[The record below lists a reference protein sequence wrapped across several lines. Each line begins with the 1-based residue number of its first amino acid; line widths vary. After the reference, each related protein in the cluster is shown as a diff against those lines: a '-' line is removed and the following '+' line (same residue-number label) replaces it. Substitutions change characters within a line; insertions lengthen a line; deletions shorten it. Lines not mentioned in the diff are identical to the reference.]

1 MGPNMSDKPRN
12 FATRTIHAGEQ
23 SSVADNAIFPA
34 IVTSSSFIKR
44 GLDDNPEYAYSRV
57 SNPTRHAYETCVAA
71 LEEGVGA
78 VACASGVSATATVLE
93 LLSKDAHV
101 VVMNGVYGGTFRLL
115 EDYRGRTSGLTTTYV
130 DLNDI
135 DAVAAAI
142 RPETQLIWIES
153 PTNPLLHL
161 VDIKA
166 VCDLARA
173 RGVLTC
179 IDNTFCSPWNQQ
191 PITLG
196 VDLVMHSASKY
207 IGGHSDL
214 TGGVVVAANPELLGR
229 LRKISMAVGAIQGPF
244 DCYLALRGLKTL
256 DVRME
261 RQSANALRVAQFLEQ
276 HPQVEQVYYP
286 GLESHPQHELSKRQM
301 RTGGAVV
308 ALRIKGGRA
317 AVNRLVEAL
326 SIFVLADSLGGV
338 ESMINHSWSMS
349 HNSLSPEQKGVMGI
363 SENLL
368 RLSVGIEDYRD
379 LIEDLETALK
389 ASAQA

>member
-1 MGPNMSDKPRN
+1 MAEKPRN

-93 LLSKDAHV
+93 LLPKDAHV
-101 VVMNGVYGGTFRLL
+101 VVMNGVYGGTFRLM
-115 EDYRGRTSGLTTTYV
+115 EDYRAHTSGLTTTYV
-130 DLNDI
+130 DLNDL

-142 RPETQLIWIES
+142 RPNTKMIWLES

-161 VDIKA
+161 VDIKPL
-166 VCDLARA
+166 CDLARE
-173 RGVLTC
+173 RGILTC

-214 TGGVVVAANPELLGR
+214 TGGVVVAGNPELLAR

-261 RQSANALRVAQFLEQ
+261 RQSANALRVAQYLEQ
-276 HPQVEQVYYP
+276 HPQVEQVFYP
-286 GLESHPQHELSKRQM
+286 GLASHPQHALCQRQM

-308 ALRIKGGRA
+308 ALRVKGDRA

-338 ESMINHSWSMS
+338 ESMINHSWTMS

-363 SENLL
+363 SENLV
-368 RLSVGIEDYRD
+368 RLSMGIEDYRD
-379 LIEDLETALK
+379 LIDDLEAGLRAAATA
-389 ASAQA
+389 

>member
-1 MGPNMSDKPRN
+1 MSDKPRN

-130 DLNDI
+130 DLNDVE
-135 DAVAAAI
+135 AVAAAI

-166 VCDLARA
+166 VCELARD
-173 RGVLTC
+173 RGVMTC

-214 TGGVVVAANPELLGR
+214 TGGVVVAANHELLGR

-286 GLESHPQHELSKRQM
+286 GLESHPQHDLCKRQM

-308 ALRIKGGRA
+308 ALRIKGDRA

-368 RLSVGIEDYRD
+368 RLSIGIEDYRD
-379 LIEDLETALK
+379 LIEDLDAALK
-389 ASAQA
+389 ASA

>member
-1 MGPNMSDKPRN
+1 MAEKPRS
-12 FATRTIHAGEQ
+12 FATRTLHAGEQ

-44 GLDDNPEYAYSRV
+44 GLDDHPEYAYSRV
-57 SNPTRHAYETCVAA
+57 ANPTRHAYETCVAA

-93 LLSKDAHV
+93 LLPKDAHV
-101 VVMNGVYGGTFRLL
+101 VVMNGVYGGTFRLM
-115 EDYRGRTSGLTTTYV
+115 EDYRAHTSGLTTTYV
-130 DLNDI
+130 DLNDL

-142 RPETQLIWIES
+142 RPNTQMIWLES
-153 PTNPLLHL
+153 PTNPLLHV
-161 VDIKA
+161 VDIA
-166 VCDLARA
+166 ALSELAQA
-173 RGVLTC
+173 RGILTC
-179 IDNTFCSPWNQQ
+179 IDNTFCSPWNQR

-214 TGGVVVAANPELLGR
+214 TGGVVVAGNPELLTR

-256 DVRME
+256 VLRME
-261 RQSANALRVAQFLEQ
+261 RQCANALRVAQLLER
-276 HPQVEQVYYP
+276 HPQVEQVFYP
-286 GLESHPQHELSKRQM
+286 GLQSHPQHALCQRQM
-301 RTGGAVV
+301 RSGGAVV
-308 ALRIKGGRA
+308 ALRVKGDRA

-349 HNSLSPEQKGVMGI
+349 HNSLSPQQKATMGI
-363 SENLL
+363 SENLV
-368 RLSVGIEDYRD
+368 RLSIGIEDCRD
-379 LIEDLETALK
+379 LIEDLEAGL
-389 ASAQA
+389 QAAAGA

>member
-1 MGPNMSDKPRN
+1 MSDKPRN

-23 SSVADNAIFPA
+23 SSIADNAIFPA

-130 DLNDI
+130 DLNDAE
-135 DAVAAAI
+135 AVAAAI
-142 RPETQLIWIES
+142 RPDTQLIWIES

-173 RGVLTC
+173 RGVMTC

-214 TGGVVVAANPELLGR
+214 TGGVVVAANHELLGR

-308 ALRIKGGRA
+308 ALRIKGDRA

-349 HNSLSPEQKGVMGI
+349 HNSLSPEQKSVMGI
-363 SENLL
+363 SENLV
-368 RLSVGIEDYRD
+368 RLSIGIEDYRD
-379 LIEDLETALK
+379 LIEDLDAALK
-389 ASAQA
+389 ASA

>member
-1 MGPNMSDKPRN
+1 MSDKPRN

-130 DLNDI
+130 DLNDVE
-135 DAVAAAI
+135 AVAAAI
-142 RPETQLIWIES
+142 RPDTQLIWIES

-173 RGVLTC
+173 RGVMTC

-214 TGGVVVAANPELLGR
+214 TGGVVVAANHELLGR

-308 ALRIKGGRA
+308 ALRIKGDRA

-349 HNSLSPEQKGVMGI
+349 HNSLSPEQKGGMGI
-363 SENLL
+363 SENLV
-368 RLSVGIEDYRD
+368 RLSIGIEDYRD
-379 LIEDLETALK
+379 LIEDLDAALK
-389 ASAQA
+389 ASA

>member
-1 MGPNMSDKPRN
+1 MSDKPRH

-23 SSVADNAIFPA
+23 FEVADNAIFPA
-34 IVTSSSFIKR
+34 IVTASSFIKR
-44 GLDDNPEYAYSRV
+44 GLDDTPDYSYSRV
-57 SNPTRHAYETCVAA
+57 GNPTRHAYETCVAA

-78 VACASGVSATATVLE
+78 VACASGVNATATVLE
-93 LLSKDAHV
+93 LLPKDAHV
-101 VVMNGVYGGTFRLL
+101 VVMNGVYGGTFRIL
-115 EDYRGRTSGLTTTYV
+115 EDYRSRTSGLTTTYV
-130 DLNDI
+130 DLNDL

-142 RPETQLIWIES
+142 KPETRLIWIES

-166 VCDLARA
+166 VCDLART
-173 RGVLTC
+173 RGILTC
-179 IDNTFCSPWNQQ
+179 IDNTFCSPWNQR

-214 TGGVVVAANPELLGR
+214 TGGVVVAASEDLHR
-229 LRKISMAVGAIQGPF
+229 QLRRISMAIGAVQGPF

-261 RQSANALRVAQFLEQ
+261 RQCANALEVARRLEG

-286 GLESHPQHELSKRQM
+286 GLPSHPQHELCKRQM
-301 RTGGAVV
+301 RSGGAVV
-308 ALRIKGGRA
+308 AMKVKGDRA
-317 AVNRLVEAL
+317 ALNRLVETL
-326 SIFVLADSLGGV
+326 QIFVLADSLGGV
-338 ESMINHSWSMS
+338 ESMINHSWTMS
-349 HNSLSPEQKGVMGI
+349 HCSMSPEQKGAMGI

-368 RLSVGIEDYRD
+368 RLSVGIEAVAD
-379 LIEDLETALK
+379 LIDDLETALG
-389 ASAQA
+389 ALAG

>member
-1 MGPNMSDKPRN
+1 MDPTMSDKPRN

-130 DLNDI
+130 DLNDVE
-135 DAVAAAI
+135 AVAAAI

-166 VCDLARA
+166 VCELARE
-173 RGVLTC
+173 RGVMTC

-214 TGGVVVAANPELLGR
+214 TGGVVVAANHELLGR

-286 GLESHPQHELSKRQM
+286 GLESHPQHDLCKRQM

-308 ALRIKGGRA
+308 ALRIKGDRA

-368 RLSVGIEDYRD
+368 RLSIGIEDYRD
-379 LIEDLETALK
+379 LIEDLEGALK
-389 ASAQA
+389 ASA

>member
-1 MGPNMSDKPRN
+1 MSDKPRH

-23 SSVADNAIFPA
+23 FEVADNAIFPA
-34 IVTSSSFIKR
+34 IVTASSFIKR
-44 GLDDNPEYAYSRV
+44 GLDDTPDYSYSRV
-57 SNPTRHAYETCVAA
+57 GNPTRHAYETCVAA

-78 VACASGVSATATVLE
+78 VACASGVNATATVLE
-93 LLSKDAHV
+93 LLPKDAHV
-101 VVMNGVYGGTFRLL
+101 VVMNGVYGGTFRIL
-115 EDYRGRTSGLTTTYV
+115 EDYRSRTSGLTTTYV
-130 DLNDI
+130 DLNDL

-142 RPETQLIWIES
+142 KPETRLIWIES

-166 VCDLARA
+166 VCDLART
-173 RGVLTC
+173 RGILTC
-179 IDNTFCSPWNQQ
+179 IDNTFCSPWNQR

-214 TGGVVVAANPELLGR
+214 TGGVVVAASEELHR
-229 LRKISMAVGAIQGPF
+229 QLRRISMAIGAVQGPF

-261 RQSANALRVAQFLEQ
+261 RQCANALEVARRLEG

-286 GLESHPQHELSKRQM
+286 GLPSHPQHELCKRQM
-301 RTGGAVV
+301 RSGGAVV
-308 ALRIKGGRA
+308 AMKVKGDRA
-317 AVNRLVEAL
+317 ALNRLVEAL
-326 SIFVLADSLGGV
+326 QIFVLADSLGGV
-338 ESMINHSWSMS
+338 ESMINHSWTMS
-349 HNSLSPEQKGVMGI
+349 HCSMSPEQKGAMGI

-368 RLSVGIEDYRD
+368 RLSVGIEAVAD
-379 LIEDLETALK
+379 LIDDLETALG
-389 ASAQA
+389 ALA

>member
-1 MGPNMSDKPRN
+1 MSDKPRN

-130 DLNDI
+130 DLNDVE
-135 DAVAAAI
+135 AVAAAI
-142 RPETQLIWIES
+142 RPDTQLIWIES

-173 RGVLTC
+173 RGVMTC

-214 TGGVVVAANPELLGR
+214 TGGVVVAANHELLGR

-308 ALRIKGGRA
+308 ALRIKGDRV

-363 SENLL
+363 SENLV
-368 RLSVGIEDYRD
+368 RLSIGIEDYRD
-379 LIEDLETALK
+379 LIEDLDAALK
-389 ASAQA
+389 ASA

>member
-1 MGPNMSDKPRN
+1 MDPTMSDKPRN

-130 DLNDI
+130 DLNDVE
-135 DAVAAAI
+135 AVAAAI
-142 RPETQLIWIES
+142 RPDTQLIWIES

-173 RGVLTC
+173 RGVMTC

-214 TGGVVVAANPELLGR
+214 TGGVVVAANHELLGR

-308 ALRIKGGRA
+308 ALRIKGDRA

-349 HNSLSPEQKGVMGI
+349 HNSLSPEQKGGMGI
-363 SENLL
+363 SENLV
-368 RLSVGIEDYRD
+368 RLSIGIEDYRD
-379 LIEDLETALK
+379 LIEDLDAALK
-389 ASAQA
+389 ASA

>member
-1 MGPNMSDKPRN
+1 MSDKPRH

-23 SSVADNAIFPA
+23 FEVADNAIFPA
-34 IVTSSSFIKR
+34 IVTASSFIKR
-44 GLDDNPEYAYSRV
+44 GLDDTPDYSYSRV
-57 SNPTRHAYETCVAA
+57 GNPTRHAYETCVAA

-78 VACASGVSATATVLE
+78 VACASGVNATATVLE
-93 LLSKDAHV
+93 LLPKDAHV
-101 VVMNGVYGGTFRLL
+101 VVMNGVYGGTFRIL
-115 EDYRGRTSGLTTTYV
+115 EDYRSRTSGLTTTYV
-130 DLNDI
+130 DLNDL

-142 RPETQLIWIES
+142 KPETRLIWIES

-166 VCDLARA
+166 VCDLART
-173 RGVLTC
+173 RGILTC
-179 IDNTFCSPWNQQ
+179 IDNTFCSPWNQR

-214 TGGVVVAANPELLGR
+214 TGGVVVAASEDLHR
-229 LRKISMAVGAIQGPF
+229 QLRRISMAIGAVQGPF

-261 RQSANALRVAQFLEQ
+261 RQCANALEVARRLEG

-286 GLESHPQHELSKRQM
+286 GLPSHPQHELCKRQM
-301 RTGGAVV
+301 RSGGAVV
-308 ALRIKGGRA
+308 AIKVKGDRA
-317 AVNRLVEAL
+317 ALNRLVEAL
-326 SIFVLADSLGGV
+326 QIFVLADSLGGV
-338 ESMINHSWSMS
+338 ESMINHSWTMS
-349 HNSLSPEQKGVMGI
+349 HCSMSPEQKGAMGI

-368 RLSVGIEDYRD
+368 RLSVGIEAVAD
-379 LIEDLETALK
+379 LIDDLETALG
-389 ASAQA
+389 ALAG

>member
-1 MGPNMSDKPRN
+1 MSDKPRH

-23 SSVADNAIFPA
+23 FEVADNAIFPA
-34 IVTSSSFIKR
+34 IVTASSFIKR
-44 GLDDNPEYAYSRV
+44 GLDDTPDYSYSRV
-57 SNPTRHAYETCVAA
+57 GNPTRHAYETCVAA

-78 VACASGVSATATVLE
+78 VACASGVNATATVLE
-93 LLSKDAHV
+93 LLPKDAHV
-101 VVMNGVYGGTFRLL
+101 VVMNGVYGGTFRIL
-115 EDYRGRTSGLTTTYV
+115 EDYRSRTSGLTTTYV
-130 DLNDI
+130 DLNDL

-142 RPETQLIWIES
+142 KPETRLIWIES

-166 VCDLARA
+166 VCDFART
-173 RGVLTC
+173 RGILTC
-179 IDNTFCSPWNQQ
+179 IDNTFCSPWNQR

-214 TGGVVVAANPELLGR
+214 TGGVVVAASEDLHR
-229 LRKISMAVGAIQGPF
+229 QLRRISMAIGAVQGPF

-261 RQSANALRVAQFLEQ
+261 RQCANALEVARRLEG

-286 GLESHPQHELSKRQM
+286 GLPSHPQHELCKRQM
-301 RTGGAVV
+301 RSGGAVV
-308 ALRIKGGRA
+308 AMKVKGDRA
-317 AVNRLVEAL
+317 ALNRLVEAL
-326 SIFVLADSLGGV
+326 QIFVLADSLGGV
-338 ESMINHSWSMS
+338 ESMINHSWTMS
-349 HNSLSPEQKGVMGI
+349 HCSMSPEQKGAMGI

-368 RLSVGIEDYRD
+368 RLSVGIEAVAD
-379 LIEDLETALK
+379 LIDDLETALG
-389 ASAQA
+389 ALAG

>member
-1 MGPNMSDKPRN
+1 MSDKPRH

-23 SSVADNAIFPA
+23 FEVADNAIFPA
-34 IVTSSSFIKR
+34 IVTASSFIKR
-44 GLDDNPEYAYSRV
+44 GLDDTPDYSYSRV
-57 SNPTRHAYETCVAA
+57 GNPTRHAYETCVAA

-78 VACASGVSATATVLE
+78 VACASGVNATATVLE
-93 LLSKDAHV
+93 LLPKDAHV
-101 VVMNGVYGGTFRLL
+101 VVMNGVYGGTFRIL
-115 EDYRGRTSGLTTTYV
+115 EDYRSRTSGLTTTYV
-130 DLNDI
+130 DLNDL

-142 RPETQLIWIES
+142 KPETRLIWVES

-166 VCDLARA
+166 VCDLART
-173 RGVLTC
+173 RGILTC
-179 IDNTFCSPWNQQ
+179 IDNTFCSPWNQR

-214 TGGVVVAANPELLGR
+214 TGGVVVAASEDLHR
-229 LRKISMAVGAIQGPF
+229 QLRRISMAIGAVQGPF

-261 RQSANALRVAQFLEQ
+261 RQCANALEVARRLEG

-286 GLESHPQHELSKRQM
+286 GLPSHPQHELCKRQM
-301 RTGGAVV
+301 RSGGAVV
-308 ALRIKGGRA
+308 AMKVKGDRA
-317 AVNRLVEAL
+317 ALNRLVETL
-326 SIFVLADSLGGV
+326 QIFVLADSLGGV
-338 ESMINHSWSMS
+338 ESMINHSWTMS
-349 HNSLSPEQKGVMGI
+349 HCSMSPEQKGAMGI

-368 RLSVGIEDYRD
+368 RLSVGIEAVAD
-379 LIEDLETALK
+379 LIDDLETALG
-389 ASAQA
+389 ALAG

>member
-1 MGPNMSDKPRN
+1 MSDKPRN

-130 DLNDI
+130 DLNDVE
-135 DAVAAAI
+135 AVAAAI
-142 RPETQLIWIES
+142 RPDTQLIWIES

-173 RGVLTC
+173 RGVMTC

-214 TGGVVVAANPELLGR
+214 TGGVVVAANHELLGR

-276 HPQVEQVYYP
+276 HSQVEQVYYP

-308 ALRIKGGRA
+308 ALRIKGDRA

-363 SENLL
+363 SENLV
-368 RLSVGIEDYRD
+368 RLSIGIEDYRD
-379 LIEDLETALK
+379 LIEDLDAALK
-389 ASAQA
+389 ASA

>member
-1 MGPNMSDKPRN
+1 MTMSEKPRS
-12 FATRTIHAGEQ
+12 FATRTLHAGEQ
-23 SSVADNAIFPA
+23 FSVADNAIFPPIFTA
-34 IVTSSSFIKR
+34 SSYIKR
-44 GLDDNPEYAYSRV
+44 GLDDHPEYAYSRV
-57 SNPTRHAYETCVAA
+57 GNPTRHAYETCVAA
-71 LEEGVGA
+71 LEEGAGA
-78 VACASGVSATATVLE
+78 VACASGVNATATVLE
-93 LLSKDAHV
+93 LLDKDAHV

-115 EDYRGRTSGLTTTYV
+115 EDYRARTSGITTSYV
-130 DLNDI
+130 DLNDL

-161 VDIKA
+161 VDIEA
-166 VCDLARA
+166 LCALAHA
-173 RGVLTC
+173 RGILTC

-191 PITLG
+191 PISLG

-214 TGGVVVAANPELLGR
+214 TGGVVVAANPELSTR
-229 LRKISMAVGAIQGPF
+229 LRRISMSIGAVQGPF

-261 RQSANALRVAQFLEQ
+261 RQCANALRVAQFLEGHAQ
-276 HPQVEQVYYP
+276 IEQVYYP
-286 GLESHPQHELSKRQM
+286 GLASHPQHDLCRRQM

-308 ALRIKGGRA
+308 TIRLKGDRA
-317 AVNRLVEAL
+317 AVARMVDAL

-349 HNSLSPEQKGVMGI
+349 HNSLSPEQKGLMGI
-363 SENLL
+363 TENVL
-368 RLSVGIEDYRD
+368 RLSMGIEGHLD
-379 LIEDLETALK
+379 LIDDL
-389 ASAQA
+389 QAGLRAAAN

>member
-1 MGPNMSDKPRN
+1 MAEKPRS
-12 FATRTIHAGEQ
+12 FATRTLHAGEQ

-44 GLDDNPEYAYSRV
+44 GLDDHPEYAYSRV
-57 SNPTRHAYETCVAA
+57 ANPTRHAYETCVAA

-93 LLSKDAHV
+93 LLPKDAHV
-101 VVMNGVYGGTFRLL
+101 VVMNGVYGGTFRLM
-115 EDYRGRTSGLTTTYV
+115 EDYRAHTSGLTTTYV
-130 DLNDI
+130 DLNDL

-142 RPETQLIWIES
+142 RPNTQMIWLES
-153 PTNPLLHL
+153 PTNPLLHV
-161 VDIKA
+161 VDIA
-166 VCDLARA
+166 ALSELAQA
-173 RGVLTC
+173 RGILTC
-179 IDNTFCSPWNQQ
+179 IDNTFCSPWNQR

-214 TGGVVVAANPELLGR
+214 TGGVVVAGNPELLTR

-261 RQSANALRVAQFLEQ
+261 RQCANALRVAQHLER
-276 HPQVEQVYYP
+276 HPQVEQVFYP
-286 GLESHPQHELSKRQM
+286 GLESHPQHALCQRQM
-301 RTGGAVV
+301 RSGGAVV
-308 ALRIKGGRA
+308 ALRVKGDRA

-349 HNSLSPEQKGVMGI
+349 HNSLSPQQKATMGI
-363 SENLL
+363 SENLV
-368 RLSVGIEDYRD
+368 RLSIGIEDCRD
-379 LIEDLETALK
+379 LIEDLEAGL
-389 ASAQA
+389 QAAAVA

>member
-1 MGPNMSDKPRN
+1 MAEKPRS
-12 FATRTIHAGEQ
+12 FATRTLHAGEQ

-44 GLDDNPEYAYSRV
+44 GLDDHPEYAYSRV
-57 SNPTRHAYETCVAA
+57 ANPTRHAYETCVAA

-93 LLSKDAHV
+93 LLPKDAHV
-101 VVMNGVYGGTFRLL
+101 VVMNGVYGGTFRLM
-115 EDYRGRTSGLTTTYV
+115 EDYRAHTSGLTTTYV
-130 DLNDI
+130 DLNDL

-142 RPETQLIWIES
+142 RPNTQMIWLES
-153 PTNPLLHL
+153 PTNPLLHV
-161 VDIKA
+161 VDIA
-166 VCDLARA
+166 ALSELAQA
-173 RGVLTC
+173 RGILTC
-179 IDNTFCSPWNQQ
+179 IDNTFCSPWNQR

-214 TGGVVVAANPELLGR
+214 TGGVVVAGNPELLTR

-261 RQSANALRVAQFLEQ
+261 RQCANALRVAQHLER
-276 HPQVEQVYYP
+276 HPQVEQVFYP
-286 GLESHPQHELSKRQM
+286 GLQSHPQHALCQRQM
-301 RTGGAVV
+301 RSGGAVV
-308 ALRIKGGRA
+308 ALRVKGDRA

-349 HNSLSPEQKGVMGI
+349 HNSLSPQQKATMGI
-363 SENLL
+363 SENLV
-368 RLSVGIEDYRD
+368 RLSIGIEDCRD
-379 LIEDLETALK
+379 LIEDLEAGL
-389 ASAQA
+389 QAAAGA

>member
-1 MGPNMSDKPRN
+1 MSDKPRN

-135 DAVAAAI
+135 EAVAAAI

-173 RGVLTC
+173 RGVMTC

-214 TGGVVVAANPELLGR
+214 TGGVVVAANHELLGR

-286 GLESHPQHELSKRQM
+286 GLESHPQHELCKRQM

-308 ALRIKGGRA
+308 ALRIKGDRA

-363 SENLL
+363 SENLV
-368 RLSVGIEDYRD
+368 RLSIGIEDYRD

-389 ASAQA
+389 ASASV

>member
-1 MGPNMSDKPRN
+1 MAEKPRS

-44 GLDDNPEYAYSRV
+44 GLDDHPEYAYSRV
-57 SNPTRHAYETCVAA
+57 ANPTRHAYETCVAA

-93 LLSKDAHV
+93 LLPKDAHV
-101 VVMNGVYGGTFRLL
+101 VVMNGVYGGTFRLM
-115 EDYRGRTSGLTTTYV
+115 EDYRAHTSGLTTTYV
-130 DLNDI
+130 DLNDL

-142 RPETQLIWIES
+142 RPNTQMIWLES
-153 PTNPLLHL
+153 PTNPLLHV
-161 VDIKA
+161 VDIA
-166 VCDLARA
+166 ALSELAQA
-173 RGVLTC
+173 RGILTC
-179 IDNTFCSPWNQQ
+179 IDNTFCSPWNQR

-214 TGGVVVAANPELLGR
+214 TGGVVVAGNPELLTR

-261 RQSANALRVAQFLEQ
+261 RQCANALRVAQHLER
-276 HPQVEQVYYP
+276 HPQVEQVFYP
-286 GLESHPQHELSKRQM
+286 GLESHPQHALCQRQM
-301 RTGGAVV
+301 RSGGAVV
-308 ALRIKGGRA
+308 ALRVKGDRA
-317 AVNRLVEAL
+317 AVKRLVEAL

-349 HNSLSPEQKGVMGI
+349 HNSLSPQQKATMGI
-363 SENLL
+363 SENLV
-368 RLSVGIEDYRD
+368 RLSIGIEDCRD
-379 LIEDLETALK
+379 LIEDLEAGL
-389 ASAQA
+389 QAAAGA

>member
-1 MGPNMSDKPRN
+1 MSDKPRN

-135 DAVAAAI
+135 EAVAAAI

-166 VCDLARA
+166 VCELARE
-173 RGVLTC
+173 RGVMTC

-214 TGGVVVAANPELLGR
+214 TGGVVVAANRELLGR

-286 GLESHPQHELSKRQM
+286 GLESHPQHELCKRQM

-308 ALRIKGGRA
+308 ALRIKGDRA

-368 RLSVGIEDYRD
+368 RLSIGIEDCRD
-379 LIEDLETALK
+379 LIEDLEGALM
-389 ASAQA
+389 ACA

>member
-1 MGPNMSDKPRN
+1 MDPTMSDKPRN

-78 VACASGVSATATVLE
+78 VACASGVSATATLLE
-93 LLSKDAHV
+93 LLPKDAHV
-101 VVMNGVYGGTFRLL
+101 VVMNGVYGGTFRLM
-115 EDYRGRTSGLTTTYV
+115 EDYRSVTSGLTTTYV
-130 DLNDI
+130 DLNDL

-142 RPETQLIWIES
+142 RPDTRMIWLES

-166 VCDLARA
+166 LCDLARE
-173 RGVLTC
+173 RGILTC

-214 TGGVVVAANPELLGR
+214 TGGVVVAGNAELLAR

-261 RQSANALRVAQFLEQ
+261 RQSANALRVAQHLER
-276 HPQVEQVYYP
+276 HPLVEQVFYP
-286 GLESHPQHELSKRQM
+286 GLESHPQHALCKRQM

-308 ALRIKGGRA
+308 AMRIKGDRA

-363 SENLL
+363 GETLL
-368 RLSVGIEDYRD
+368 RLSIGIEDYRD
-379 LIEDLETALK
+379 LIDDLEAGLK
-389 ASAQA
+389 AAAS

>member
-1 MGPNMSDKPRN
+1 MSDKPRH

-23 SSVADNAIFPA
+23 FEVADNAIFPA
-34 IVTSSSFIKR
+34 IVTASSFIKR
-44 GLDDNPEYAYSRV
+44 GLDDTPDYSYSRV
-57 SNPTRHAYETCVAA
+57 GNPTRHAYETCVAA

-78 VACASGVSATATVLE
+78 VACASGVNATATVLE
-93 LLSKDAHV
+93 LLPKDAHV
-101 VVMNGVYGGTFRLL
+101 VVMNGVYGGTFRIM

-130 DLNDI
+130 DLNDLE
-135 DAVAAAI
+135 AVAAAI
-142 RPETQLIWIES
+142 KPETRLIWIES

-166 VCDLARA
+166 VCDLART
-173 RGVLTC
+173 RGILTC
-179 IDNTFCSPWNQQ
+179 IDNTFCSPWNQR

-214 TGGVVVAANPELLGR
+214 TGGVVVAASEDLHR
-229 LRKISMAVGAIQGPF
+229 QLRRISMAIGAVQGPF

-261 RQSANALRVAQFLEQ
+261 RQCANALKVARRLEG

-286 GLESHPQHELSKRQM
+286 GLQSHPQHDLCKRQM
-301 RTGGAVV
+301 RSGGAVV
-308 ALRIKGGRA
+308 AIKVKGDRA
-317 AVNRLVEAL
+317 ALNRLVEAL
-326 SIFVLADSLGGV
+326 QIFVLADSLGGV
-338 ESMINHSWSMS
+338 ESMINHSWTMS
-349 HNSLSPEQKGVMGI
+349 HCSMSPEQKGAMGI

-368 RLSVGIEDYRD
+368 RLSVGIEAVAD
-379 LIEDLETALK
+379 LIDDLETALG
-389 ASAQA
+389 ALAG